1 MAPRSALF
9 HTVAATTVLGSLSM
23 LVVFQGKIK
32 ETLMPLHEAFEDTL
46 FARIMLF
53 ILLSKAPEPSPLV
66 MLLASVVVWCPA
78 AELWSNIVGY
88 MPKLASPS
96 MDPTGQGAAF
106 GISMV
111 AVFIVM
117 YWSNGLFMYAVEQ
130 LFPSWVGD
138 YRIQTLKPSSR
149 PDLGKLC
156 KNLAVTS
163 FVVLPFLSVCL
174 SPFWR
179 MLRMTVALPG
189 PWEMFS
195 HIGFAV
201 LFNEI
206 TFFYGHWL
214 MHANKFLYKH
224 IHKIHHEF
232 KAPMGLAA
240 IYCHPLEFF
249 ISDLMPLGAGLVCLR
264 CNAYTGIIWTAF
276 AILATQTH
284 HGGIRWPW
292 VDFFSMQSEAQPNFH
307 DFHHEKFNFN
317 YGAMGW
323 LDDLHGTAWDWKK
336 DFEARRA
343 PRVGAA
349 AAKAA

>member
-9 HTVAATTVLGSLSM
+9 HAVAATTVLGTLASL
-23 LVVFQGKIK
+23 VFFQAKIK
-32 ETLMPLHEAFEDTL
+32 EALMPVHEAFEDTL

-66 MLLASVVVWCPA
+66 MLLASVVVSCPA
-78 AELWSNIVGY
+78 VQSWSNLMGY
-88 MPKLASPS
+88 MPKVASPS
-96 MDPTGQGAAF
+96 FDPTGHSTVF
-106 GISMV
+106 GITLV
-111 AVFIVM
+111 IVFIVM
-117 YWSNGLFMYAVEQ
+117 YWSNGALLYAVEQ
-130 LFPSWVGD
+130 FFPSWVGD

-149 PDLGKLC
+149 PDLGKLF
-156 KNLAVTS
+156 KNLACTS
-163 FVVLPFLSVCL
+163 FLVLPFLSASL

-179 MLRMTVALPG
+179 LLRMSAELPG
-189 PWEMFS
+189 PWEMFC

-206 TFFYGHWL
+206 TFFYGHWQ
-214 MHANKFLYKH
+214 MHRVKFLYKH

-249 ISDLMPLGAGLVCLR
+249 LSDLMPLGGGLVLLQCH
-264 CNAYTGIIWTAF
+264 AYTGIVWTAF

-284 HGGIRWPW
+284 HSGIRWPW
-292 VDFFSMQSEAQPNFH
+292 IDFFSMQSEAQPNFH

-323 LDDLHGTAWDWKK
+323 LDDLHGTSWDWKT

-343 PRVGAA
+343 TCVGAA